1 MAFYAF
7 DLLYLGGYD
16 LTNVPL
22 VDRKTLLAGCLDDL
36 PAGGAIRYSEHI
48 ESRRPGHAAERLP
61 PWLEGIISKRK
72 DQPYR
77 SGRVKDWF
85 KTKCT
90 ERQEFVIA
98 GYVPSTTSS
107 KMVGS
112 LVMAV
117 YDKGRLVHVG
127 RVGTGFKDAVARSL
141 RDQLESLKRI
151 RASLSSCR
159 RSPLSFRRLACSI
172 SPFTPPSPDI
182 SSTGICRIAT
192 PTPWS

>member
-1 MAFYAF
+1 M
-7 DLLYLGGYD
+7 
-16 LTNVPL
+16 PL

-141 RDQLESLKRI
+141 RDQLGEPEKDPRL
-151 RASLSSCR
+151 LELMP
-159 RSPLSFRRLACSI
+159 PLAALVPPARVFDKPVS
-172 SPFTPPSPDI
+172 PPSPDI

>member
-1 MAFYAF
+1 MVFCAFN
-7 DLLYLGGYD
+7 LLYLGGYD
-16 LTNVPL
+16 LTQVPL
-22 VDRKTLLAGCLDDL
+22 FDPKTLLAGCLDL
-36 PAGGAIRYSEHI
+36 QKAC
-48 ESRRPGHAAERLP
+48 RLG
-61 PWLEGIISKRK
+61 LEGILSKRK

-117 YDKGRLVHVG
+117 YDAGKLVHVG

-141 RDQLESLKRI
+141 RDQLESLKSTGSAVIFTTSASSVI
-151 RASLSSCR
+151 RAR
-159 RSPLSFRRLACSI
+159 
-172 SPFTPPSPDI
+172 
-182 SSTGICRIAT
+182 
-192 PTPWS
+192 